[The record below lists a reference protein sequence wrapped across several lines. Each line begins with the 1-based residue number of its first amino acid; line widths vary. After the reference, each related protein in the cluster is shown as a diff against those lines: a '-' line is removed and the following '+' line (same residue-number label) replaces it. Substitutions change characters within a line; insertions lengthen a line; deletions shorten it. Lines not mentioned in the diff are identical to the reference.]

1 MADSDNVFFGALEP
15 GRYEGRVT
23 YIDPATQLPLTKP
36 LVEQSPT
43 QQSSFIEIDFGTVVR
58 ITLQIQLGPAAVP
71 VPPPVVTLNTPQEV
85 TSARRNELLEIP
97 NANRDITPLL
107 QVVPGAIPI
116 GPAALGKVIIDGK
129 GKDQQTLKIDGLDA
143 TPMVELPAGDSAVGV
158 LEKLQTQSVMSILSA
173 GTKNGAF
180 DPIYG
185 PGTGSVSDSVVQ
197 GGSSVPKFDIYHVL
211 SNDALNARNFFDYD
225 GKNAIR
231 RSLFGGTFGGT
242 IQPGNA
248 SFFLSYE
255 GIRGRT
261 ERNIYEAIPV
271 DALCRC
277 SAGPAAPFINGFLPN
292 GTDVLPGASLNSD
305 YLIAKRRGRIESES
319 NAFNFRIEFKPF
331 ANTGSTPTSAAE
343 SKQWHDDT
351 FTLRFT
357 RQSGEAFVPDG
368 VTGRLQRQDLLFIN
382 ALAKAKL
389 SRGDYEHTI
398 KFGVNRTRGKIAV
411 ENPPSFGQNLAQSLV
426 TISGSVNTAGLPEG
440 LLSVPVATLGG
451 LVKGVGRGFDL
462 DPTSYIGAYDGV
474 RQFKNGQHK
483 LSFGVETRFIHLD
496 FDRLGGLTYNFSN
509 LTGLRAGAPST
520 ITFLSDLSGPSPFTN
535 GQGRRRARQE
545 YYLGYLQMVSEL
557 SYRPDQKPR
566 VTLTY
571 GFRYDYFGPVRERD
585 DRAVVVD
592 PLTGDFLPM
601 GTDFY
606 RAKKNNFQP
615 RFGVAYLLPFDSA
628 LFENTTLRGNVGIY
642 SGVPRIGDLL
652 LPIES
657 DRLST
662 GRSGGAFPID
672 PRDITDDFLDNPLAR
687 QFQPLTFSR
696 DFSTPERVYKWDA
709 SLTRTFRVIYDFRVG
724 YSGNIGR
731 NLPLANIGNP
741 IISVETNPNPS
752 EPAVII
758 RQLDLVQKG
767 DIFKPFGEF
776 FFRTSRGR
784 SSYNAMTISLT
795 RNSDTKTSPVPLPSW
810 LQLKRLTVQYT
821 LSRNL
826 GNASGALASDPSNF
840 DSDYGYNAADA
851 RHVFKLQA
859 TYQTSTAF
867 KVGNWSPLGGWTI
880 SPTINA
886 RSGLP
891 LIVRIDRPDVVYVDE
906 SGNVFAKPA
915 AGRRAVINTP
925 GGGATGGA
933 RVPDLLPGVNPYIR
947 NGLELLNPAAFA
959 IPKPGQ
965 FGNLRRGE
973 LRGPRSFQL
982 DLALSRQVLDAEKTR
997 NISAEFKVEIF
1008 NVFNRANFTN
1018 PTASLPNTLPA
1029 DTLANQIQPGMPFT
1043 RAKAGSFGIINAA
1056 DPGRQIQFSLSFRLN
1071 EGKK

>member
-1 MADSDNVFFGALEP
+1 
-15 GRYEGRVT
+15 
-23 YIDPATQLPLTKP
+23 
-36 LVEQSPT
+36 
-43 QQSSFIEIDFGTVVR
+43 
-58 ITLQIQLGPAAVP
+58 
-71 VPPPVVTLNTPQEV
+71 
-85 TSARRNELLEIP
+85 
-97 NANRDITPLL
+97 
-107 QVVPGAIPI
+107 
-116 GPAALGKVIIDGK
+116 
-129 GKDQQTLKIDGLDA
+129 
-143 TPMVELPAGDSAVGV
+143 
-158 LEKLQTQSVMSILSA
+158 
-173 GTKNGAF
+173 
-180 DPIYG
+180 
-185 PGTGSVSDSVVQ
+185 
-197 GGSSVPKFDIYHVL
+197 
-211 SNDALNARNFFDYD
+211 
-225 GKNAIR
+225 
-231 RSLFGGTFGGT
+231 
-242 IQPGNA
+242 
-248 SFFLSYE
+248 
-255 GIRGRT
+255 
-261 ERNIYEAIPV
+261 
-271 DALCRC
+271 
-277 SAGPAAPFINGFLPN
+277 
-292 GTDVLPGASLNSD
+292 
-305 YLIAKRRGRIESES
+305 
-319 NAFNFRIEFKPF
+319 
-331 ANTGSTPTSAAE
+331 
-343 SKQWHDDT
+343 
-351 FTLRFT
+351 
-357 RQSGEAFVPDG
+357 
-368 VTGRLQRQDLLFIN
+368 
-382 ALAKAKL
+382 
-389 SRGDYEHTI
+389 
-398 KFGVNRTRGKIAV
+398 
-411 ENPPSFGQNLAQSLV
+411 
-426 TISGSVNTAGLPEG
+426 
-440 LLSVPVATLGG
+440 
-451 LVKGVGRGFDL
+451 
-462 DPTSYIGAYDGV
+462 
-474 RQFKNGQHK
+474 
-483 LSFGVETRFIHLD
+483 
-496 FDRLGGLTYNFSN
+496 
-509 LTGLRAGAPST
+509 
-520 ITFLSDLSGPSPFTN
+520 
-535 GQGRRRARQE
+535 
-545 YYLGYLQMVSEL
+545 
-557 SYRPDQKPR
+557 
-566 VTLTY
+566 
-571 GFRYDYFGPVRERD
+571 
-585 DRAVVVD
+585 
-592 PLTGDFLPM
+592 
-601 GTDFY
+601 
-606 RAKKNNFQP
+606 
-615 RFGVAYLLPFDSA
+615 VAYLLPFDSA